1 MNNLVLS
8 TQHDT
13 NATLISN
20 IFIDKYMPSANGE
33 FVKIY
38 IYLLR
43 AVANSFLNVSISSM
57 ADNFNQTEADVIRAL
72 KYWHKNGVLQ
82 LSFDD
87 KQQPCGITLCN
98 LLADG
103 NICATTYEDTALT
116 TKQYEQE
123 KNNFDSRCRTRAG
136 CSRILDFRKEE
147 CTGQG
152 RLRD

>member
-57 ADNFNQTEADVIRAL
+57 ADNFN
-72 KYWHKNGVLQ
+72 
-82 LSFDD
+82 
-87 KQQPCGITLCN
+87 
-98 LLADG
+98 
-103 NICATTYEDTALT
+103 
-116 TKQYEQE
+116 
-123 KNNFDSRCRTRAG
+123 
-136 CSRILDFRKEE
+136 
-147 CTGQG
+147 
-152 RLRD
+152 